1 MSIKCERVREGGRG
15 IISFVHRAPLP
26 NLYRPAFYAFR
37 TKFTSLK
44 MNLEASN
51 FNYNKQYL
59 RAFLFAR
66 LRDIQPIPR

>member
-44 MNLEASN
+44 MNLEASE
-51 FNYNKQYL
+51 FQL
-59 RAFLFAR
+59 
-66 LRDIQPIPR
+66 